1 MSRMKRLASQ
11 NRVKTNYRKLKNVIL
26 AVQMMKRMAILR
38 KKISASRNIRV
49 EKNLKNFCNVLLA
62 VSRMQKL
69 AKITN
74 KKIRA
79 KKNFRAFSNALVAV
93 LRMK

>member
-1 MSRMKRLASQ
+1 
-11 NRVKTNYRKLKNVIL
+11 
-26 AVQMMKRMAILR
+26 MMKRMAILR

-69 AKITN
+69 VKITN